1 MDLSKLP
8 ASLVSQLISA
18 VEAFIASS
26 RKKYGRQAVPMT
38 PAQRTAMQPFFAPE
52 ILDQAR
58 LVTLHGRRVE
68 NPPFYAI
75 AKLMGIRNV
84 PSFSD
89 LTAVTFVDVI
99 VSHEE
104 FSDSLL
110 FHELVHAAQFAQ
122 MGTKDFA
129 SRYVKGFLHGGGS
142 YEEIPLEKNA
152 YELEKRFSENKEAFS
167 VADEIRGW
175 MEAGKL

>member
-1 MDLSKLP
+1 MDLSNLP
-8 ASLVSQLISA
+8 ASVISQLVSA
-18 VEAFIASS
+18 VEAFILSS
-26 RKKYGRQAVPMT
+26 RKKYASQAEPMT
-38 PAQRTAMQPFFAPE
+38 AAQRTAMQPFFAPE
-52 ILDQAR
+52 ILDQTR

-68 NPPFYAI
+68 NPQFYAM
-75 AKLMGIRNV
+75 AKMMGIRNL

-89 LTAVTFVDVI
+89 VAAVTFVDVI

-104 FSDSLL
+104 FSDRLL

-129 SRYVKGFLHGGGS
+129 SRYVKGFLHGGS

-152 YELEKRFSENKEAFS
+152 YELEKRFSANKESFL
-167 VADEIRGW
+167 VADEIKGW
-175 MEAGKL
+175 MKAGKL